1 MSPDLQ
7 GLDPGLL
14 LAPFAAGLLVLATH
28 VPLGIEVLRRG
39 IIFIDLAV
47 AQVAALGAVAASLV
61 DLDAV
66 FHGIGLHGLG
76 AQLAAGLAAI
86 LGALLL
92 TWSERRWPEIQEAL
106 IGLVFVFAAA
116 AGILLLAHH
125 PHGGEHLRDLL
136 AGQLLWVNWQ
146 QLLPVAIIY
155 VGVLALWL
163 GPAQRW
169 PRLAFYLLFAVT
181 VTASVQLAGV
191 LLVFTS
197 LIAPAVATRALRGRW
212 RIPAAYLVG
221 AAGYAG
227 GLALS
232 LYVDLPAGA
241 TVVCCLCL
249 LALAG
254 LCCFRPGAGEL
265 YCATSNPEDTD
276 PDQWQTKTTTI

>member
-1 MSPDLQ
+1 MSAELQ
-7 GLDPGLL
+7 GLDLGLL

-66 FHGIGLHGLG
+66 FHDIGPHGLG
-76 AQLAAGLAAI
+76 AQLAAGLAAVA
-86 LGALLL
+86 GALLL
-92 TWSERRWPEIQEAL
+92 TWTERRWPDIQEAL

-136 AGQLLWVNWQ
+136 AGQLLWVNWR
-146 QLLPVAIIY
+146 QLLPVAVLY
-155 VGVLALWL
+155 VGVLVLWM

-169 PRLAFYLLFAVT
+169 PRVAFYLLFAVT
-181 VTASVQLAGV
+181 VTASVQLVGV

-197 LIAPAVATRALRGRW
+197 LIAPAVASRAFCGRR
-212 RIPAAYLVG
+212 RIAVAWLTG
-221 AAGYAG
+221 AAGYAA
-227 GLALS
+227 GLGLS
-232 LYVDLPAGA
+232 LLADLPAGA
-241 TVVCCLCL
+241 AIVCCLCL
-249 LALAG
+249 LALMG
-254 LCCFRPGAGEL
+254 LCGFRREAWGL
-265 YCATSNPEDTD
+265 SNH
-276 PDQWQTKTTTI
+276 

>member
-1 MSPDLQ
+1 MTPDLQ

-66 FHGIGLHGLG
+66 LHDFLPHGVG
-76 AQLAAGLAAI
+76 AQLAAGFAAI

-92 TWSERRWPEIQEAL
+92 NWSERRWPEIQEAL

-136 AGQLLWVNWQ
+136 AGQLLWVSWR
-146 QLLPVAIIY
+146 QLWPVAVIY
-155 VGVLALWL
+155 VGVLGLWL

-169 PRLAFYLLFAVT
+169 PRLAFYLLFALT

-197 LIAPAVATRALRGRW
+197 LIAPAVATRALDGGR
-212 RIPAAYLVG
+212 RILVAYLVG
-221 AAGYAG
+221 AAGYAS
-227 GLALS
+227 GLGLS
-232 LYVDLPAGA
+232 LLADLPAGA

-249 LALAG
+249 LALGG
-254 LCCFRPGAGEL
+254 LGILGAGGRRVIL
-265 YCATSNPEDTD
+265 TGH
-276 PDQWQTKTTTI
+276 QT